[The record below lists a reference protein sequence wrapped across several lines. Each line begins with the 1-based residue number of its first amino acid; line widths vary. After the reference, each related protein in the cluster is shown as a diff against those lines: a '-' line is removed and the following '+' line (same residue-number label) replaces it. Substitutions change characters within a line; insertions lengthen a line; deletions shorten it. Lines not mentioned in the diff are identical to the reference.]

1 MTKWLGLL
9 ILLLTPLCTL
19 AGGEPDSLGSSDPV
33 DPAND
38 LPNGRRIYEQYCA
51 SCHGVQ
57 GEGAENWKQRN
68 EVGELPPPP
77 HDETGHT
84 WRHGDSMLFRMISQ
98 GWRDPFNKTDHLTM
112 PAFGDELTDDEIKA
126 VIDYLKTLWT
136 DDQRQ
141 YQARESR
148 GT

>member
-19 AGGEPDSLGSSDPV
+19 AGGAPEPV
-33 DPAND
+33 DPANYP
-38 LPNGRRIYEQYCA
+38 PNGRRIYEQYCA

-68 EVGELPPPP
+68 EAGELPPPP

-84 WRHGDSMLFRMISQ
+84 WRHGDSMLFRMIAE

-112 PAFGDELTDDEIKA
+112 PAFGDELTDGEIKA